1 MSRIFN
7 IYFVFKG
14 MNYNAIV
21 SVRSTPF
28 FTEYTLNNF
37 NEELL
42 ELLPGDKIVS
52 RAHGHYTF
60 QDACPEN
67 STDLMDAIIKAVSEH
82 MQNVDA

>member
-1 MSRIFN
+1 MGRIFN
-7 IYFVFKG
+7 IYFAFEG

-42 ELLPGDKIVS
+42 ELLPGNKIVS
-52 RAHGHYTF
+52 RSPDQYVF
-60 QDACPEN
+60 QDASSEN
-67 STDLMDAIIKAVSEH
+67 STALMDAIIKAVSEH